1 MDMGIIANVK
11 HWYRSIFSFKHL
23 IPALDNKKPL
33 DFDVYKALTIIVAAW
48 ERVSSR
54 TIARCFRKAGFG
66 QSDDEDDDEDD
77 LPLAELAAR
86 MSAARGEVFTE
97 DDAHL
102 FLMQEESLPTSGEMD
117 DDDIVS
123 KVKGDSA
130 EVDERDEGPAIIT
143 EERPSMEEYMKA
155 TEICQR
161 FWMLAEPS
169 DLARRYLIMATE
181 LQTVGITGIKH
192 RQTRI
197 SDFFKAS

>member
-102 FLMQEESLPTSGEMD
+102 FLMRAQEKWMMTIL
-117 DDDIVS
+117 
-123 KVKGDSA
+123 SA
-130 EVDERDEGPAIIT
+130 
-143 EERPSMEEYMKA
+143 K
-155 TEICQR
+155 
-161 FWMLAEPS
+161 
-169 DLARRYLIMATE
+169 
-181 LQTVGITGIKH
+181 
-192 RQTRI
+192 
-197 SDFFKAS
+197 